1 MLCLVGPNVAA
12 GYYNDI
18 ERTEQSFVQNP
29 LVKTYRDIVYKTG
42 DIVYEKDGILW
53 FAGRVD
59 NQVKHMGYRI
69 ELEEIES
76 VLNSFDYVHQSAVLY
91 NRDRVNYGKIIAFIA
106 TQKNISA
113 WEIKNELF
121 QYFA

>member
-1 MLCLVGPNVAA
+1 M
-12 GYYNDI
+12 
-18 ERTEQSFVQNP
+18 
-29 LVKTYRDIVYKTG
+29 
-42 DIVYEKDGILW
+42 
-53 FAGRVD
+53 D

-106 TQKNISA
+106 TQKNISEL
-113 WEIKNELF
+113 EIKNELF
-121 QYFA
+121 SILPSYMIPNVVVVKDKLPKNANGKVDKVALKQEGFDEYK